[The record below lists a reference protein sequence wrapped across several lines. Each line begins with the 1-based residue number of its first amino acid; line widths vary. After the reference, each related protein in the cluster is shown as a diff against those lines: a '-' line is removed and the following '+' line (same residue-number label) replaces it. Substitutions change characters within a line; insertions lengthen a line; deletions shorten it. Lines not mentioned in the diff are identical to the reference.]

1 MNAKILV
8 ADESPTIHKIVAM
21 AFENEGMIVEG
32 ISKGEHVLEYMV
44 GFKPD
49 IVLADIHLPGLD
61 GYQLSRQIKEM
72 DRFSSVRVVLLT
84 SDFEDVD
91 EEELKKSQA
100 DDTISKPFK
109 SEEILKKVKL
119 QLQAAELAE
128 EPAET
133 EEPEPAPDT
142 ETKGAEPAP
151 ESTDNDVIQT
161 EFEDIINRE
170 AESKTDSNKH
180 TLQEE
185 EILVE
190 AEAPAEE
197 AEPVLEEES
206 ETFTAE
212 IDDNEEREPESA
224 PQENE
229 TGVPELADIPE
240 EEFQPEI
247 RPASANDDDLNAAF
261 QTVLANPKEDV
272 DDSSGE
278 AQSLES
284 GAKPN
289 LIEETLSFMARHAV
303 EEEPEITPI
312 AESEEE
318 QKPPN
323 PSDSARPVLVDRII
337 AEHIDQVSSQLPED
351 TRQATPASFEQTVR
365 DVLGEVAPKIIRQVI
380 QEEIEN
386 IKKSREV

>member
-49 IVLADIHLPGLD
+49 IVLADIHLPGID

-72 DRFSSVRVVLLT
+72 ERFSSVRVVLLT

-91 EEELKKSQA
+91 EEELKKSRA

-119 QLQAAELAE
+119 QLEAVESAE

-133 EEPEPAPDT
+133 EEAEPSPEAET
-142 ETKGAEPAP
+142 EEAKPAP
-151 ESTDNDVIQT
+151 EWADNDVIQN
-161 EFEDIINRE
+161 EFEDIVNRE
-170 AESKTDSNKH
+170 TESETDSNEQ
-180 TLQEE
+180 TLQEG
-185 EILVE
+185 EILE
-190 AEAPAEE
+190 EDEAPAEE
-197 AEPVLEEES
+197 TEPVLEEES
-206 ETFTAE
+206 ETITAE
-212 IDDNEEREPESA
+212 TDDNGERESESA
-224 PQENE
+224 HEESE
-229 TGVPELADIPE
+229 TGVPGLADIPE

-247 RPASANDDDLNAAF
+247 RAASANDDDLDAAF
-261 QTVLANPKEDV
+261 QTVLADPKEDL

-278 AQSLES
+278 AQPREP

-312 AESEEE
+312 VEPEEE
-318 QKPPN
+318 QAPPS
-323 PSDSARPVLVDRII
+323 PGDSARPVLIDRII
-337 AEHIDQVSSQLPED
+337 AEHIDQVSSQLPKD
-351 TRQATPASFEQTVR
+351 KRQATPASFEQTVR